1 MAWSK
6 TYDANSKEPFK
17 LSRTKIE
24 NFIKCPRCF
33 YMDRKLGIAQPP
45 GFPFTLNSA
54 VDCLLKKEFDIYRA
68 KQKTHPLMEHYGL
81 KAVPFRDEKMGEW
94 RENFVG
100 VQFLHQPTNFLVFG
114 AVDDIWINENQELIV
129 VDYKATSSE
138 EKPTLEAEYR
148 QAYKRQMEIYQWL
161 LRQNGYKVSNTGYF
175 VYANGRKDL
184 VAFDGKLEF
193 NVDLLSYTGDASWV
207 EATLTD
213 IKKCLDSSNIPD
225 YGAECDFCKYQK
237 QILNIK

>member
-1 MAWSK
+1 MISK
-6 TYDANSKEPFK
+6 TYDSKSKMAFK

-33 YMDRKLGIAQPP
+33 YLDRKLGIGQPP
-45 GFPFTLNSA
+45 GFPFTLNGA

-68 KQKTHPLMEHYGL
+68 EQKIHPLMQHYGL

-100 VQFLHQPTNFLVFG
+100 VQALHKPTNFLVFG
-114 AVDDIWINENQELIV
+114 AVDDIWINEDKELIV

-138 EKPTLEAEYR
+138 TAPTLDADYR
-148 QAYKRQMEIYQWL
+148 QSYKRQMEVYQWL

-184 VAFDGKLEF
+184 KAFDGKLEF
-193 NVDLLSYTGDASWV
+193 NVELLDYTGDDSWV
-207 EATLTD
+207 EKTLMK
-213 IKKCLDSSNIPD
+213 IKQCLDSDKIPEYTSD
-225 YGAECDFCKYQK
+225 CDFCNYQK
-237 QILNIK
+237 KIKGI

>member
-6 TYDANSKEPFK
+6 TYNKDSKDAFK

-24 NFIKCPRCF
+24 NFIKCKRCF
-33 YMDRKLGIAQPP
+33 YMDRKLGIAQVP

-54 VDCLLKKEFDIYRA
+54 VDALLKKEFDIYRS
-68 KQKTHPLMEHYGL
+68 KQQPHPLMQKHGL
-81 KAVPFRDEKMGEW
+81 KAVPFKNDNMDQW

-100 VQFLHQPTNFLVFG
+100 VQFLHKPTNLLIFG
-114 AVDDIWINENQELIV
+114 AVDDIWIDDQEELMV

-138 EKPTLEAEYR
+138 VRPTLDAEYR

-161 LRQNGYKVSNTGYF
+161 LRQNGFKVSNTGYF

-184 VAFDGKLEF
+184 DSFDNKLEF
-193 NVDLLSYTGDASWV
+193 EVDLLSYEGNDDWV
-207 EATLTD
+207 ESTLLE
-213 IKKCLDSSNIPD
+213 IKKCLDSDQIPEYND
-225 YGAECDFCKYQK
+225 ECDYCKYQQK
-237 QILNIK
+237 TKNL